1 VRTTL
6 NIDDDVLIAA
16 KKLAK
21 AQNTTVGKVISDL
34 TRKGLRGQLPAKF
47 EWKHGFAMLPA
58 RGGRV
63 TPELVDRLSEDEEP

>member
-16 KKLAK
+16 KQLAK
-21 AQNTTVGKVISDL
+21 AQNTTVGKVISEL
-34 TRKGLRGQLPAKF
+34 TRKALGGRSPAKF
-47 EWKHGFAMLPA
+47 EWKHGFAVLLA

-63 TPELVDRLSEDEEP
+63 TPELVDRLSEDEP